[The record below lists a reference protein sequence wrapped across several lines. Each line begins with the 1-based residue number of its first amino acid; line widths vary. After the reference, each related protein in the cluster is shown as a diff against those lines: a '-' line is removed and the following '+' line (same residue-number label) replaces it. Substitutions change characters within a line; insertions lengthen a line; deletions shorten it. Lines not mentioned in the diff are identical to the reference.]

1 MRYLL
6 DTHVLIWA
14 LAYPARISPRGHE
27 ILSDPNSEYWF
38 SQISLWEAVI
48 KESKHPEALY
58 LDTEVIAPVAI
69 DAGFQKLVLKDRH
82 IMAIKALGAPGEVQG
97 HKDPFDRLL
106 LAQAQSEGM
115 VFLTH
120 DALLSYY
127 RNVNVAQV

>member
-6 DTHVLIWA
+6 DTHLLIWA
-14 LAYPARISPRGHE
+14 LVNPARISSRGRE
-27 ILSDPNSEYWF
+27 LLSDPNSEYWF

-58 LDTEVIAPVAI
+58 LDTQDIVPVAI
-69 DAGFQKLVLKDRH
+69 RAGFQKIVLKDNH
-82 IMAIKALGAPGEVQG
+82 IMALKTLGAPGDVRG

-120 DALLSYY
+120 DAPLTYY
-127 RNVNVAQV
+127 RNVNVEYV